1 MGTAAALSFI
11 KLWGCNSIRG
21 RAMVWLRQWK
31 VCWTHPSKKQV
42 VQRYKR
48 RKLMWMLFHMS
59 ILSCVACGPVG
70 ILLCLYWFSL
80 PGALSSFC
88 LCFSFLFFLSFR
100 KTHPSRCVAV
110 TWWHYWRRIDWKP
123 QLLWSHCPAHSGRK
137 RFSPFCLRVT
147 FLPPP
152 FQCWPFVL
160 FCFVNLFAV

>member
-88 LCFSFLFFLSFR
+88 LCFSFLFFFIFQEDTPVQVCCSYLMTLLKEDWLEASVALEPLPSSLWKEEILPFLSPCYISSP
-100 KTHPSRCVAV
+100 T
-110 TWWHYWRRIDWKP
+110 
-123 QLLWSHCPAHSGRK
+123 
-137 RFSPFCLRVT
+137 FSVLAFC
-147 FLPPP
+147 
-152 FQCWPFVL
+152 FVL
-160 FCFVNLFAV
+160 FC